1 MKYSPSQMVFIVRRR
16 LGSRATTPTT
26 GAKIVAT
33 RVAALYAVFQ
43 QLSAGVFTSL
53 SYPSATFGKFLEKL
67 FFFT

>member
-1 MKYSPSQMVFIVRRR
+1 MLSIITDKTFIYKTKVYK
-16 LGSRATTPTT
+16 LKLPTT